1 MKLIDISPRFFQ
13 VLNEILQVLDGQ
25 MLDVT
30 RAGSTETECID
41 TSQIFFVCFGQFEEK
56 NANSQQKN
64 GEKLCPP
71 ATKFTHSPSINSSN
85 PSSSSDSGNGSGEQK
100 KFALKDN
107 VPSGNGNNVSRRGD
121 SGLPQSEVAFS
132 ELPDQR

>member
-1 MKLIDISPRFFQ
+1 
-13 VLNEILQVLDGQ
+13 LNEILQVLDGQ

-41 TSQIFFVCFGQFEEK
+41 TSQIFFVCFGNFEEK
-56 NANSQQKN
+56 KDANSSQNQKN
-64 GEKLCPP
+64 ICLPS
-71 ATKFTHSPSINSSN
+71 TKFTHSPSINSLN
-85 PSSSSDSGNGSGEQK
+85 ASSSDSGNGSGEQK

-107 VPSGNGNNVSRRGD
+107 VSSGNGNNVSRRD
-121 SGLPQSEVAFS
+121 SGLPHSEVAFS